1 MNLPGY
7 DFFSAPL
14 GLINLLHLITLTLH
28 FLAMNFLFG
37 GLVTILFGP
46 ISNRWSNPAVQ
57 KYVKLLPSAM
67 AATVTLGVAPLL
79 FVQFVYP
86 KQIYSAAIVSG
97 WFWLLVPAVAIVA
110 YYLLYAASFK
120 AETGKH
126 KGVLLGL
133 ATLAFVYIS
142 FTYSSVFSL
151 AENQKLS
158 HELYAANQSGWQYNT
173 AVGSYILRWLH
184 MVTGAVTV
192 GGFFVGWV
200 GKDNDEVFEAGKKF
214 FLWGMV
220 VASVIGLAYMGT
232 LGEMIVPFMRSPGIW
247 AVMVG
252 ALLSAGSLHMFFKK
266 KFVPTAIMLLVSVLL
281 MVFAR
286 HSLRLIRLAD
296 HYDPSTV
303 AIEPVWSML
312 VIFLVCF
319 VIAAA
324 TVWYMLKLYFAPPES
339 PH

>member
-14 GLINLLHLITLTLH
+14 DLITLLHVVTLTLH

-46 ISNRWSNPAVQ
+46 IKDRWNNPAVQ

-79 FVQFVYP
+79 FVQLVYP
-86 KQIYSAAIVSG
+86 KQIYSAAIVSA
-97 WFWLLVPAVAIVA
+97 WFWLAVPAVAILA

-120 AETGKH
+120 AEAAKH
-126 KGVLLGL
+126 KGLYLGL
-133 ATLAFVYIS
+133 AALGFTYIS

-151 AENQKLS
+151 AENQQLS
-158 HELYAANQSGWQYNT
+158 HELYAANQSGWQFNT
-173 AVGSYILRWLH
+173 DIGSYILRWLH
-184 MVTGAVTV
+184 TVTGAITV
-192 GGFFVGWV
+192 GGFFVGWI
-200 GKDNDEVFEAGKKF
+200 GKDNAEVFEAGKKF

-220 VASVIGLAYMGT
+220 VASVLGFAYMGT
-232 LGEMIVPFMRSPGIW
+232 LGEMILPFMRSPAIW
-247 AVMVG
+247 AVTIG

-266 KFVPTAIMLLVSVLL
+266 KFIPAGIMVLVSVLL
-281 MVFAR
+281 MVFTR
-286 HSLRLIRLAD
+286 HTLRLLRLAD

-303 AIEPVWSML
+303 AIEPVWSM
-312 VIFLVCF
+312 VIIFVICF
-319 VIAAA
+319 VIAIG
-324 TVWYMLKLYFAPPES
+324 TVWYMLKLFFAPS
-339 PH
+339 DS